1 MTKTARS
8 GRFQPSEHNTM
19 HALKQKLSRT
29 FGPDSLIFGS
39 AVLFLVFMHQMAF
52 EDRFILILYYLAAV
66 GSAYALVR
74 RRALGLASAIVAVVT
89 ATMFAQLYYA
99 AEPTTWSPIFDAVRD
114 MAALGAVLFLTVRV
128 LMASYRLQREEK
140 QRALE
145 NQIQEQLVAMR
156 AQALRQT
163 SHEVRTPL
171 STITAISETLLDGS
185 TGELNESQ
193 REFVQDIDDSAQ
205 HLLALVNDILDYA
218 KAEAGMI
225 RLAPQPVALAELVS
239 QCVSMVSVR
248 AKDEEISITAQV
260 DVELN
265 EVIADPLRLRQILLN
280 LLSNAIKY
288 NSSGGSVIVQIRP
301 DEKNMFRISVRDT
314 GRGIAPEHMEHLFEP
329 YYQAAIA
336 DQGIGTGLG
345 LAIIKHLTEL
355 HGGTIDVES
364 VVDTGTMFTIRLPR
378 EAEMCDEPAGERT
391 LRPED
396 AVLNLDLAG
405 V

>member
-1 MTKTARS
+1 
-8 GRFQPSEHNTM
+8 
-19 HALKQKLSRT
+19 
-29 FGPDSLIFGS
+29 
-39 AVLFLVFMHQMAF
+39 MAF
-52 EDRFILILYYLAAV
+52 EDRFILILYYIAAV

-74 RRALGLASAIVAVVT
+74 RRALGLASVIVAVVA

-99 AEPTTWSPIFDAVRD
+99 AKPTTWSPIFDSIRD
-114 MAALGAVLFLTVRV
+114 MVALGAVLYLTVRV
-128 LMASYRLQREEK
+128 LMASYLLQREEK

-185 TGELNESQ
+185 TGDLNEAQ
-193 REFVQDIDDSAQ
+193 QEFVQDIDDSAQ

-225 RLAPQPVALAELVS
+225 RLAPQPVALAELVD
-239 QCVSMVSVR
+239 QCVSMVGVKAKEKNISV
-248 AKDEEISITAQV
+248 TAQV
-260 DVELN
+260 DTELH

-288 NSSGGSVIVQIRP
+288 NAEGGNVIVQIRP
-301 DEKNMFRISVRDT
+301 DTKDMFRVSVRDT
-314 GRGIAPEHMEHLFEP
+314 GRGIASEHMEHLFEP

-355 HGGTIDVES
+355 HGGTVDVES
-364 VVDTGTMFTIRLPR
+364 VVGTGTMFTIRLPR
-378 EAEMCDEPAGERT
+378 KAEISDEPVAERSI
-391 LRPED
+391 RPED
-396 AVLNLDLAG
+396 AVLKLDLAG

>member
-1 MTKTARS
+1 MASPQNTLLRLLKPDRLVFAATVFFLA
-8 GRFQPSEHNTM
+8 TM
-19 HALKQKLSRT
+19 HQ
-29 FGPDSLIFGS
+29 
-39 AVLFLVFMHQMAF
+39 HAF
-52 EDRFILILYYLAAV
+52 EDRFVLILYYLAAV
-66 GSAYALVR
+66 GAAFALVR
-74 RRALGLASAIVAVVT
+74 RGSLGFATAVVAIVAG
-89 ATMFAQLYYA
+89 TMFAQLYYA
-99 AEPTTWSPIFDAVRD
+99 AKPTVWSPIFDAVRD
-114 MAALGAVLFLTVRV
+114 MIALGSILYLTLRV

-140 QRALE
+140 QRAIE

-185 TGELNESQ
+185 TGDLNEAQ
-193 REFVQDIDDSAQ
+193 QDFVKDIDDSAH

-225 RLAPQPVALAELVS
+225 RLAPQPVALVELVD
-239 QCVSMVSVR
+239 QCVAMVTPR
-248 AKDEEISITAQV
+248 AKEKSVTLTAQV
-260 DVELN
+260 DSRLT
-265 EVIADPLRLRQILLN
+265 EVTADPLRLRQILLN

-288 NSSGGSVIVQIRP
+288 NEPGGTAIIQIRP
-301 DEKNMFRISVRDT
+301 DDEQQFRITVRDT
-314 GRGIAPEHMEHLFEP
+314 GRGIAPEHMKHLFEP

-355 HGGTIDVES
+355 HGGSISVES
-364 VVDTGTMFTIRLPR
+364 VVETGTMFTIRLPR
-378 EAEMCDEPAGERT
+378 TADAFDSNHDTIIDET
-391 LRPED
+391 VRPGD
-396 AVLNLDLAG
+396 AVFNYDMMS

>member
-1 MTKTARS
+1 
-8 GRFQPSEHNTM
+8 M
-19 HALKQKLSRT
+19 HALKQKFSR
-29 FGPDSLIFGS
+29 FLGPDSLIFFA
-39 AVLFLVFMHQMAF
+39 AVFFLVAMYEMAF
-52 EDRFILILYYLAAV
+52 EDRFILILYYIAAV
-66 GSAYALVR
+66 GSAYALVC
-74 RRALGLASAIVAVVT
+74 RRALGLASAVVAVVA

-99 AEPTTWSPIFDAVRD
+99 AQPTTWSPVFDSIRD
-114 MAALGAVLFLTVRV
+114 MAALGAVLYLTVRV

-225 RLAPQPVALAELVS
+225 RLAPQPVALAELVD
-239 QCVSMVSVR
+239 QCVSMVTVK
-248 AKDEEISITAQV
+248 ANEEGVSITAQV
-260 DVELN
+260 DAELN

-301 DEKNMFRISVRDT
+301 DTNDMFRISVRDT
-314 GRGIAPEHMEHLFEP
+314 GRGIAPQHMEHLFEP

-355 HGGTIDVES
+355 HGGTIEVES

-378 EAEMCDEPAGERT
+378 EAEVCDEPEADHS
-391 LRPED
+391 LRPDD
-396 AVLNLDLAG
+396 AVFKLDLAS

>member
-1 MTKTARS
+1 M
-8 GRFQPSEHNTM
+8 P
-19 HALKQKLSRT
+19 ALKQQRSRT
-29 FGPDSLIFGS
+29 FGSDTLIFGI
-39 AVLFLVFMHQMAF
+39 AIIFLVIMHQMAF
-52 EDRFILILYYLAAV
+52 EDRFILVLYYIAAV
-66 GSAYALVR
+66 GSAYSLVR
-74 RRALGLASAIVAVVT
+74 RRAIGLASVIVAVVA
-89 ATMFAQLYYA
+89 ATMFAQLYYSA
-99 AEPTTWSPIFDAVRD
+99 KPTSWNPIFDSIRD
-114 MAALGAVLFLTVRV
+114 MVALGAILYLTVRV
-128 LMASYRLQREEK
+128 LMASYLLQREEK
-140 QRALE
+140 QRVVE
-145 NQIQEQLVAMR
+145 NQIQEQLIAMR

-185 TGELNESQ
+185 TGELNETQ
-193 REFVQDIDDSAQ
+193 QEFIQDIDDSAQ
-205 HLLALVNDILDYA
+205 HLLSLVNDILDYA

-225 RLAPQPVALAELVS
+225 RLAPQPVALAELVK
-239 QCVSMVSVR
+239 QCVSMVNV
-248 AKDEEISITAQV
+248 KVQDQDISITAQV
-260 DVELN
+260 DAELN
-265 EVIADPLRLRQILLN
+265 EVIADPLRLRQIILN

-288 NSSGGSVIVQIRP
+288 NSPGGSVIVQIRP
-301 DEKNMFRISVRDT
+301 DVKDMFRISVRDT

-378 EAEMCDEPAGERT
+378 TTQQSTEPSADT
-391 LRPED
+391 KIRPED
-396 AVLNLDLAG
+396 ALMKLDLAS